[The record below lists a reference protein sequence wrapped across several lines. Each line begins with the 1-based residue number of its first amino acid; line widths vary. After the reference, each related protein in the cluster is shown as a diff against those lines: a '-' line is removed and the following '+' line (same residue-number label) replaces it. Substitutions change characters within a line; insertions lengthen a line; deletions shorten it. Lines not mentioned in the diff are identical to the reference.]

1 MSERKKDFFKRL
13 LLMAGIAVL
22 AFMLLGADYPE
33 HDARP
38 DHTGEIAAGICE
50 EIFRSSNNS
59 YSSAA
64 AENPLWFLQCVTP

>member
-1 MSERKKDFFKRL
+1 MIERKTDFFKRL

-38 DHTGEIAAGICE
+38 DHTGKIAAGICE
-50 EIFRSSNNS
+50 EIFRSSKAS

-64 AENPLWFLQCVTP
+64 AENPLWFLQCVAP

>member
-38 DHTGEIAAGICE
+38 DFTGEIAVGICKE
-50 EIFRSSNNS
+50 FSSDS
-59 YSSAA
+59 GTG
-64 AENPLWFLQCVTP
+64 LQ

>member
-38 DHTGEIAAGICE
+38 DYTGEIAAGICE
-50 EIFRSSNNS
+50 EIFRSSK
-59 YSSAA
+59 
-64 AENPLWFLQCVTP
+64 

>member
-1 MSERKKDFFKRL
+1 MIERKKDFFKRL
-13 LLMAGIAVL
+13 LLMAGITVL

-38 DHTGEIAAGICE
+38 DYTGEIAAGICK
-50 EIFRSSNNS
+50 EIFRSSKDS

-64 AENPLWFLQCVTP
+64 AENPLWFLQCVAP

>member
-1 MSERKKDFFKRL
+1 MIERKKDFFKRL

-38 DHTGEIAAGICE
+38 DHTGEVASGICK
-50 EIFRSSNNS
+50 EIFRSSEES
-59 YSSAA
+59 FSSAA
-64 AENPLWFLQCVTP
+64 AENPLWFLQCVAP